1 MVEIWFV
8 ACTIHWL
15 CVMRFVDGCDTSGA
29 VSHAN
34 GRGED
39 SLNFSFEHPFRV
51 GGKVLSGNVL
61 W

>member
-1 MVEIWFV
+1 
-8 ACTIHWL
+8 
-15 CVMRFVDGCDTSGA
+15 MRFVDGCDMSGV

-39 SLNFSFEHPFRV
+39 SLNFSSEHPFRV

-61 W
+61 WYRFGLLGALSIGNVL

>member
-8 ACTIHWL
+8 GCTINWV
-15 CVMRFVDGCDTSGA
+15 CIMRFVDGCDMSGL
-29 VSHAN
+29 VGHAN
-34 GRGED
+34 GRRED
-39 SLNFSFEHPFRV
+39 SLNYSSEHPFRV